1 MRGTLTSILLALL
14 LAGLCL
20 TSGCGQK
27 NTETPSPAPAEP
39 SSPAVSAIPE
49 APEPPKEEPE
59 NRDQPVLEAGPVDGP
74 LGETE
79 LAFFNEV
86 YFNNESVPLRNQ
98 FLSSTYETTADINL
112 FELFYNGLG
121 EDVSEAEREAVI
133 REGYGGDS
141 PDTDLTKCSAA
152 EMDAAL
158 QRNMETTL
166 EETNRVGLD
175 SFVYLAEYDAYYYFH
190 GDTNYRPHVDIAAG
204 ERTGGLVRLYYEDTF
219 LGEGWK
225 CVTLRLGEDDGY
237 KFVSN
242 LPCDIADVP
251 GA

>member
-1 MRGTLTSILLALL
+1 MKRTLTPMLLALL

-20 TSGCGQK
+20 TSGCGQ
-27 NTETPSPAPAEP
+27 NGTEAPAPAEP
-39 SSPAVSAIPE
+39 PSPAVSAIPD
-49 APEPPKEEPE
+49 APDSPKGEPKD
-59 NRDQPVLEAGPVDGP
+59 RDQPVLEPGPADGL

-79 LAFFNEV
+79 LAFFNEA
-86 YFNNESVPLRNQ
+86 YFNSEAVPLRNQ
-98 FLSSTYETTADINL
+98 FLSSTYGTAADIDL

-121 EDVSEAEREAVI
+121 ENVSEAERETVI

-141 PDTDLTKCSAA
+141 PDTDLTKCSAGA
-152 EMDAAL
+152 MDAAL
-158 QRNMETTL
+158 ERSTELTL

-175 SFVYLAEYDAYYYFH
+175 SFVYLPAYDAYYHFH
-190 GDTNYRPHVDIAAG
+190 GDTNVRPHVDIAAG

-219 LGEGWK
+219 FADGWK
-225 CVTLRLGEDDGY
+225 CITLRLGEDDGY

-242 LPCDIADVP
+242 LPCDAADVP